1 MLNIK
6 LCVTN
11 VTYFLRKK
19 QIISIK
25 ENVSFGDDFIRV
37 ELDLE
42 VWLGQE
48 NKQKQKQQKNK
59 IITSWLK

>member
-42 VWLGQE
+42 VWIGQE
-48 NKQKQKQQKNK
+48 NKQKQ
-59 IITSWLK
+59 I